1 MVCCE
6 WSNATFTWAH
16 YWHNF
21 YFAPI
26 IISHVSN
33 CENNEKNVKS
43 VDLLGTQ
50 VVTPH
55 TKITFTTPEEHMQM
69 IINLSTTFNTLLR
82 NLENSGYKYQIHLE
96 SVPIRLQLQPKEK
109 EVLPW
114 KLLFPFFSLLWQKEK
129 GPSLMY
135 SIQHIHVDDSICQ
148 TSSL

>member
-26 IISHVSN
+26 IISHVSS

-43 VDLLGTQ
+43 IDLLGTQ

-69 IINLSTTFNTLLR
+69 IINLSTTFNTLIR
-82 NLENSGYKYQIHLE
+82 NLENSGYKYQNSFGISAYPASASTQRKGSITLKIII
-96 SVPIRLQLQPKEK
+96 PFL
-109 EVLPW
+109 LPPLT
-114 KLLFPFFSLLWQKEK
+114 KGKRPFINVFH
-129 GPSLMY
+129 PTY
-135 SIQHIHVDDSICQ
+135 SCRW
-148 TSSL
+148 